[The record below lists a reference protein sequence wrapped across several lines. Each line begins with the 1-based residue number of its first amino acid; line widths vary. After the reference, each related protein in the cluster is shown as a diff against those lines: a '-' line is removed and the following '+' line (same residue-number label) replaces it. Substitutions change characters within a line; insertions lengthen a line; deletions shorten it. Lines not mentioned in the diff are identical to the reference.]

1 MDVMVEVRQPDKTPL
16 LIVVR
21 EQVEMGRECDGLLL
35 SDPRVSRR
43 HAALAVDP
51 HGLVVVDLG
60 STNGTTVNGAPATAP
75 TRVGPADVV
84 VLGSTEVRIVQ
95 PAFGPEPRTI
105 PVDSGRTTE
114 SRGTVV
120 AGSAEAAG
128 AGEMVVAKPAVQDFD
143 PRRTSIE
150 MVADVVREELP
161 AIAPSI
167 SSNVATSGGSEGTVT
182 IVFSDI
188 ESSTEMAS
196 RLGDALWMQVL
207 DAHNRIIR
215 DEVSKFGGTEIK
227 SQGDGFMLSFSSSR
241 RGVMCTISIQQK
253 ITAYAEK
260 YPDTGVRVR
269 IGVHTGEAIRTDDG
283 DLFGR
288 HVIMAARI
296 ANEANGGQ
304 VLVSS
309 LVREITKGGGDLPF
323 GEPMPVLLK
332 GLGDDMYDVFEIR
345 WWDVDEE

>member
-1 MDVMVEVRQPDKTPL
+1 MVEVKQPDRVPL

-35 SDPRVSRR
+35 ADPRVSRR

-60 STNGTTVNGAPATAP
+60 STNGTTVNGAPASAP
-75 TRVGPADVV
+75 TRVGPSDVV
-84 VLGSTEVRIVQ
+84 QLGSTEVRIVQ
-95 PAFGPEPRTI
+95 PAFGPEPRAL
-105 PVDSGRTTE
+105 PAESGRTTDA
-114 SRGTVV
+114 RGTVV
-120 AGSAEAAG
+120 AGAD
-128 AGEMVVAKPAVQDFD
+128 EMVLAKPKEQDFD

-150 MVADVVREELP
+150 MVADVVKDQLP

-196 RLGDALWMQVL
+196 RLGDTLWMQVL
-207 DAHNRIIR
+207 DAHNRIVR
-215 DEVSKFGGTEIK
+215 EEVAKFGGDEIK
-227 SQGDGFMLSFSSSR
+227 SQGDGFMLSFPSAR
-241 RGVMCTISIQQK
+241 RGVLCTVAIQQA
-253 ITAYAEK
+253 ITDYADK

-304 VLVSS
+304 ILVSS
-309 LVREITKGGGDLPF
+309 LVREITKGHDLPF
-323 GEPMPVLLK
+323 GEAMPVSLK
-332 GLGDDMYDVFEIR
+332 GLGDEMFDVHEIR
-345 WWDVDEE
+345 WWEYDGE

>member
-1 MDVMVEVRQPDKTPL
+1 MDVLVEVKQPERAPL

-21 EQVEMGRECDGLLL
+21 EQVELGRECDGLLL

-43 HAALAVDP
+43 HAALAIDP

-60 STNGTTVNGAPATAP
+60 STNGTTVNGTPASAP
-75 TRVGPADVV
+75 TRVGPNDVV

-95 PAFGPEPRTI
+95 PAFGPEPRAL
-105 PVDSGRTTE
+105 PAESGRSTTE
-114 SRGTVV
+114 SRGTMI
-120 AGSAEAAG
+120 AGSD
-128 AGEMVVAKPAVQDFD
+128 EMVMAKPAQQDFD

-150 MVADVVREELP
+150 MVADVVANQLP

-167 SSNVATSGGSEGTVT
+167 SDNVATSGGSEGTVT

-188 ESSTEMAS
+188 EASTEMAS
-196 RLGDALWMQVL
+196 RLGDTLWMQVL
-207 DAHNRIIR
+207 DAHNKIIR
-215 DEVSKFGGTEIK
+215 EQVKLFGGSEIK
-227 SQGDGFMLSFSSSR
+227 SQGDGFMLSFPSAR
-241 RGVMCTISIQQK
+241 RGVLCTIAVQK
-253 ITAYAEK
+253 FITEYAEK

-304 VLVSS
+304 ILVSS
-309 LVREITKGGGDLPF
+309 LVREITKGHDLPY
-323 GEPMPVLLK
+323 GEAMPVSLK
-332 GLGDDMYDVFEIR
+332 GLGDEMYDVHEIR
-345 WWDVDEE
+345 WWDFEE

>member
-1 MDVMVEVRQPDKTPL
+1 MDVMVEVKQPERAPL

-51 HGLVVVDLG
+51 QGLVVVDLG

-75 TRVGPADVV
+75 TRVGPNDVV

-95 PAFGPEPRTI
+95 PAFGPEPKALA
-105 PVDSGRTTE
+105 VESGRSTTE
-114 SRGTVV
+114 SRGTMV
-120 AGSAEAAG
+120 AGAD
-128 AGEMVVAKPAVQDFD
+128 EMVMAKPVQQDFD

-150 MVADVVREELP
+150 MVADVVKQQLP

-182 IVFSDI
+182 IIFSDI

-196 RLGDALWMQVL
+196 RLGDSLWMQVL
-207 DAHNRIIR
+207 DAHNRIVR
-215 DEVSKFGGTEIK
+215 DEVARFGGSEIK
-227 SQGDGFMLSFSSSR
+227 SQGDGFMLSFPSAR
-241 RGVMCTISIQQK
+241 RGVQCTVAVQK
-253 ITAYAEK
+253 AITEYAEK
-260 YPDTGVRVR
+260 YPDTGVRIR

-304 VLVSS
+304 ILVSS
-309 LVREITKGGGDLPF
+309 LVREITRGHDLPY
-323 GEPMPVLLK
+323 GEAMPVHLK
-332 GLGDDMYDVFEIR
+332 GLGDDPFDVHEIR
-345 WWDVDEE
+345 WWEYEAE